1 MTPLLDDPRTAQLEM
16 LNEVARIATL
26 DLELQPML
34 QRITD
39 ALASRL
45 GWELVA
51 LVTIDTARDAFRC
64 EAVTASVETS
74 VHIGYGRS
82 LGSGIVGLVAATGE
96 PELIDD
102 VSTREDYIETAPGV
116 RSELCVPVKHH
127 GKLVAVLNVESK
139 QLAAFYGQLP
149 VLTFVA
155 DQIAG
160 AIASAQ
166 RYEELQQRVRLME
179 MMSEVS
185 RTALE
190 GSDVSELL
198 QRVESYIA
206 DHFPLRS
213 VSIERCSDIPP
224 SSSETGLVV
233 PIRFHDS
240 IVGALKLEADS
251 AEVFS
256 GANAVAFHAFANQIA
271 GAIRLAEMAAQLE
284 EKTRALEAANSHL
297 EVISTH
303 DGLTGLAN
311 RRHFDETLQL
321 EWRRA
326 ARNGSALSILLM
338 DIDRFKNFNDAH
350 GHQAGD
356 EVLRSVSRALLTC
369 VHRAAD
375 LVARYGGEEL
385 VVLLP
390 DTGAHQALAI
400 AAQVREKISADCG
413 VTVSVGVATAIVTRD
428 DSAAGELVRRADAAL
443 YQAKKGGRNR
453 VVAHPGE

>member
-1 MTPLLDDPRTAQLEM
+1 
-16 LNEVARIATL
+16 
-26 DLELQPML
+26 
-34 QRITD
+34 
-39 ALASRL
+39 
-45 GWELVA
+45 VA
-51 LVTIDTARDAFRC
+51 LVTIDTGRNVFRC
-64 EAVTASVETS
+64 EAVTASVETC
-74 VHIGYGRS
+74 VQVGYGRS

-127 GKLVAVLNVESK
+127 GKLVAVLNVESTR
-139 QLAAFYGQLP
+139 LAAFHGELP

-190 GSDVSELL
+190 ASDVAELL

-213 VSIERCSDIPP
+213 VSIEQCSDIPP

-251 AEVFS
+251 PEVFS

-326 ARNGSALSILLM
+326 ARSGDALSMLLM
-338 DIDRFKNFNDAH
+338 DIDWFKNFNDAH

-356 EVLRSVSRALLTC
+356 DVLRNVSRTVLTC

-375 LVARYGGEEL
+375 LVAR
-385 VVLLP
+385 
-390 DTGAHQALAI
+390 
-400 AAQVREKISADCG
+400 
-413 VTVSVGVATAIVTRD
+413 
-428 DSAAGELVRRADAAL
+428 
-443 YQAKKGGRNR
+443 
-453 VVAHPGE
+453 